1 MTRQARHDILFEPVR
16 IGPKTLRNRFYQ
28 VPHCTGFGVEKPWTQ
43 AAFRGMKAEGGWA
56 AVCTEYCS
64 ISPESDETPYVS
76 ARLWDD
82 EDMRALA
89 LMTETAHEHGALAGV
104 ELWHGGVY
112 AEARESRLAQLA
124 PSQIASD
131 LDSVVVPKA
140 MEHADIKRA
149 QGEWVAAAKRA
160 RSAGF
165 DIVYIYGSH
174 TYLPSQFLS
183 PIYNRRTDAYGGSLE
198 NRARFWLEA
207 IELVKEAIGDDVAI
221 AVRIAADTL
230 ELSGVPI
237 DEGLEFIRMADPM
250 VDVWDVVI
258 GSMWGPGRLDSG
270 PSRFFDQG
278 YQLEWSGRAREATE
292 KPIVVVGRFTDP
304 DRMAEV
310 VRGGTVDLIGA
321 ALPSISDPFLP
332 RKIEGGRYDEIRE
345 CIGCNACY
353 SRSIWGS
360 HLGCTQNA
368 TAGEEHRRGWHPER
382 FEPVADP
389 ERGVLVVGAGPAG
402 MECAMVLGKRGMEL
416 VHLVD
421 AGDDIGGSM
430 RWITRMPGL
439 GGWGHVI
446 DYRRVQ
452 LDRLENVSLGMGAPL
467 DAAAVLDYGAQI
479 VIVATGA
486 HWVGDGL
493 GGVTRQPIP
502 GADSSL
508 PHVLTPE
515 QVMVEGK
522 RPPGKRVAVLDYEG
536 YFTGTALAEQLRG
549 DGYEVEFVTC
559 HESVAPI
566 ADQTLEGLPVRRR
579 LHDLGIR
586 AYRGMV
592 AERISAGRLELVGE
606 FDARSSLEVDGVV
619 LVTQRVSDDALYREL
634 VADPS
639 GLEAT
644 GIEAVYRIGDC
655 VAPRLIAD
663 AIFDG
668 HRLAREIDSPHP
680 EMALPYLRERPL
692 MASASAATLE
702 AFTVPPTI

>member
-1 MTRQARHDILFEPVR
+1 MPREPRHDILFEPVR

-64 ISPESDETPYVS
+64 ISPDSDETPYVS

-82 EDMRALA
+82 EDMRALS
-89 LMTETAHEHGALAGV
+89 LMTAKAHEHGALAGV

-112 AEARESRLAQLA
+112 AESREARLPQLA
-124 PSQIASD
+124 PSQIGSD
-131 LDSVVVPKA
+131 LESVVVPKQ
-140 MEHADIKRA
+140 MDRDDIRRA
-149 QGEWVAAAKRA
+149 QAQWVAAAKRA

-165 DIVYIYGSH
+165 DIIYVYGSH
-174 TYLPSQFLS
+174 TYLPTQFLS
-183 PIYNRRTDAYGGSLE
+183 PVYNHRSDEYGGSFE

-207 IELVKEAIGDDVAI
+207 IELVKQAVGDDVAI

-230 ELSGVPI
+230 ELSGVPM
-237 DEGLEFIRMADPM
+237 DDGLAFIRAADHM
-250 VDVWDVVI
+250 VDLWDVVI
-258 GSMWGPGRLDSG
+258 GSMWGAGRLDSG

-278 YQLEWSGRAREATE
+278 YQMKWSGRAREATE

-304 DRMAEV
+304 DRMAEL
-310 VRGGTVDLIGA
+310 VRGGTIDLIGA
-321 ALPSISDPFLP
+321 ARPSISDPFLP
-332 RKIEGGRYDEIRE
+332 SKIEQGRYDEVRE

-368 TAGEEHRRGWHPER
+368 TAGEEYRRGWHPEKFTR
-382 FEPVADP
+382 AANAD
-389 ERGVLVVGAGPAG
+389 RAVLVVGAGPSG
-402 MECAMVLGKRGMEL
+402 MECATVLGKREMEL

-421 AGDDIGGSM
+421 GGDDIGGCM

-452 LDRLENVSLGMGAPL
+452 LDRLANVSLGMGTRMT
-467 DAAAVLDYGAQI
+467 AADVLDYGAQI
-479 VIVATGA
+479 VIVASGA
-486 HWVGDGL
+486 HWAGDGL
-493 GGVTRQPIP
+493 GGITRRAIP
-502 GADSSL
+502 GADASL

-522 RPPGKRVAVLDYEG
+522 RPPGSRVAVVDYEG
-536 YFTGTALAEQLRG
+536 YFTGTAIAEQLRG
-549 DGYEVEFVTC
+549 EGLEVEFVTS
-559 HESVAPI
+559 HETVSPYS
-566 ADQTLEGLPVRRR
+566 DQTLEGRPVRQR
-579 LHDLGIR
+579 LHDLGVVVH
-586 AYRGMV
+586 RGV
-592 AERISAGRLELVGE
+592 VVDRIVEGGIELEGE
-606 FDARSSLEVDGVV
+606 FGARSQLEVDGVV
-619 LVTQRVSDDALYREL
+619 LITQRLSDDALYQEL
-634 VADPS
+634 AADPAA
-639 GLEAT
+639 LAAA
-644 GIEAVYRIGDC
+644 GIEGLYRIGDC

-668 HRLAREIDSPHP
+668 HRLAREIDSDDPSQP
-680 EMALPYLRERPL
+680 LPYLRERPL
-692 MASASAATLE
+692 VDSI
-702 AFTVPPTI
+702 VR